1 MHPKSMFVCNSDALL
16 GIQLEGEFSGLKGKP
31 KKHQPRFTIVVTRPV

>member
-1 MHPKSMFVCNSDALL
+1 MHPKSMFEWNSDALL

-31 KKHQPRFTIVVTRPV
+31 KNHHDLQL

>member
-16 GIQLEGEFSGLKGKP
+16 GIQLEGEFSGRRVSQRNISRDL
-31 KKHQPRFTIVVTRPV
+31 QL